1 MSTKQSGKDD
11 AAGTATSAV
20 PLEETT
26 RAVIDIAHSLVLE
39 LHPER
44 ARQFHP
50 SAQSALEKDLGIDSL
65 ARVEL
70 ALRLERAFGARPG
83 DRALMQADTIADIVT
98 ALLETGSGWSPDISQ
113 VPVPAEVAGNEPIE
127 AATLIEAL
135 AFHVDQ
141 HGDRVHLRH
150 LDEAGIE
157 EPLTYR
163 DLWDGAQAIAAGL
176 SDRGIETGDSIGLML
191 PTGRDFFESFI
202 GILLCGCVPVPIY
215 PPIRRAQIESHLRR
229 QAGILGNARARIMV
243 TTAETK
249 TFGRITKA
257 IAETISHVVTAEEL
271 RGASPA
277 GEIRPRANPG
287 DTALL
292 QYTSGSTGAPKGVVL
307 SHANLLAN
315 IRAIGTALDVT
326 SQDVVV
332 SWLPLYH
339 DMGLIGTW
347 LGSLYFACPFVV
359 LSPLTFLA
367 RPERW
372 LWAVHRYRGTLSA
385 APNFAYELCISRIE
399 DKDLE
404 GLDLSSWRMAGNGA
418 ERVSP
423 TTLRRFCE
431 RFEKHGFQAS
441 AMTPMYGLAENAV
454 ALTITP
460 MGRGA
465 RIDTVKR
472 PDLSTIGRAVPS
484 PPHDGA
490 SIDVVSSGMTI
501 SGHELRVVDA
511 LGVELGDREVG
522 RIEFRGPSATA
533 GYLRNPDKTA
543 ELVSGG
549 WLDTGD
555 MGYIANGEL
564 FVTGRFKDI
573 IIRGGR
579 NLYPDELEEVVGDV
593 TGVRKGRVAVFP
605 VEDPTTGT
613 EQLVILAETHVSEP
627 AERNALKQAIV
638 TEVTEVSGL
647 PPEEVI
653 LAAPG
658 TVVKTANGKIRRSAC
673 RKLYEAGS
681 LEAPPARLWQQMA
694 GLLGAGLLPSLRRW
708 RHTLG
713 DLLYAGYF
721 RATHILAIP
730 VVFPLAVFLPTLSL
744 RRRAFRAACRFML
757 RLWRVMPSVSGLE
770 NLPES
775 GSYILVPNHSS
786 YLDGVVLSAVMP
798 PKLAFVAKR
807 DVTMAFFSMMFLR
820 GIGSVFVERFDLGGS
835 LEDARTMRAPLDAGD
850 ALTLFAEGTFD
861 RRPGLRPFQLGA
873 FTLALDAGVPIV
885 PVSISGTRAVLRD
898 KGTFPRRGR
907 ISVTI
912 GETIPPQGEGWDAAL
927 ALRDRTRSAVLAHC
941 GEPDLVIE
949 PTAI

>member
-1 MSTKQSGKDD
+1 MSAKQSKGGD
-11 AAGTATSAV
+11 ATEAATTAL

-26 RAVIDIAHSLVLE
+26 RAVTGIAHSLVLE

-44 ARQFHP
+44 ARQLHP
-50 SAQSALEKDLGIDSL
+50 SAKSALEKDLGIDSL

-83 DRALMQADTIADIVT
+83 DRALMQADTIGDIVA
-98 ALLETGSGWSPDISQ
+98 ALLEAGTGWSPDLNQ
-113 VPVPAEVAGNEPIE
+113 VPVPVEVAENEPIE
-127 AATLIEAL
+127 AVTLIEAL
-135 AFHVDQ
+135 AFHVEH

-150 LDEAGIE
+150 IDEAGNE

-163 DLWDGAQAIAAGL
+163 DLWAGAQSIAAGL
-176 SDRGIETGDSIGLML
+176 GDLGIETGDSIGLML
-191 PTGRDFFESFI
+191 PTGRDFFESFVA
-202 GILLCGCVPVPIY
+202 ILLCGCVPVPIY
-215 PPIRRAQIESHLRR
+215 PPIRRSQIESHLRR

-257 IAETISHVVTAEEL
+257 IAETISHVMTAEEL
-271 RGASPA
+271 RAVSPA
-277 GEIRPRANPG
+277 GEIRPRAKPG

-292 QYTSGSTGAPKGVVL
+292 QYTSGSTGTPKGVVL

-315 IRAIGTALDVT
+315 IRAIGTALEVT

-359 LSPLTFLA
+359 MSPLSFLA

-372 LWAVHRYRGTLSA
+372 LWAIHRHRGTLSA

-399 DKDLE
+399 EKDLT

-423 TTLRRFCE
+423 TTLHRFCE
-431 RFEKHGFQAS
+431 RFDKYGFRPGS
-441 AMTPMYGLAENAV
+441 MTPMYGLAENAV
-454 ALTITP
+454 ALAITP

-465 RIDTVKR
+465 RIDTVLR
-472 PDLSTIGRAVPS
+472 QELSSRGRAVPS
-484 PPHDGA
+484 PPDDGA
-490 SIDVVSSGMTI
+490 SIDVVSSGQTI

-511 LGVELGDREVG
+511 LGAELGDREVG
-522 RIEFRGPSATA
+522 RIEFRGPSSTA
-533 GYLRNPDKTA
+533 GYLRNPEKTA
-543 ELVSGG
+543 ELIRGG

-555 MGYIANGEL
+555 MGYIANGEV
-564 FVTGRFKDI
+564 FVSGRFKDI

-579 NLYPDELEEVVGDV
+579 NLYPDELEEAVGDID
-593 TGVRKGRVAVFP
+593 GVRKGRVAVFP
-605 VEDPTTGT
+605 VDDPATGT
-613 EQLVILAETHVSEP
+613 EKLVVLAETHVSEA
-627 AERNALKQAIV
+627 AERTALKQAVVTDV
-638 TEVTEVSGL
+638 TEMSGL
-647 PPEEVI
+647 PPDDVV

-658 TVVKTANGKIRRSAC
+658 TVVKTANGKVRRSAC
-673 RKLYEAGS
+673 RQLYEAGS
-681 LEAPPARLWQQMA
+681 LETPPPRLWQQMA
-694 GLLGAGLLPSLRRW
+694 GLLSASVLPTLRRW
-708 RHTLG
+708 RHALA

-721 RATHILAIP
+721 RVTHILAIP
-730 VVFPLAVFLPTLSL
+730 VVFPLAVFLPTLGL
-744 RRRAFRAACRFML
+744 RRRVFRALCRFML
-757 RLWRVMPSVSGLE
+757 RVWGVMPSVKGLE
-770 NLPES
+770 NLPAT

-786 YLDGVVLSAVMP
+786 YLDGVVLSAVLP
-798 PKLAFVAKR
+798 PKLAYVAKR

-820 GIGSVFVERFDLGGS
+820 GIGCVFVERFDPGGS
-835 LEDARTMRAPLDAGD
+835 LEDARNMQAPLDAGEV
-850 ALTLFAEGTFD
+850 LTLFAEGTFD

-873 FTLALDAGVPIV
+873 FTLALEKQV
-885 PVSISGTRAVLRD
+885 PVIPVGISGTRAVLRD

-912 GETIPPQGEGWDAAL
+912 GEAIPPEGEGWNAAI
-927 ALRDRTRSAVLAHC
+927 ALRDKTRSAVLAHC